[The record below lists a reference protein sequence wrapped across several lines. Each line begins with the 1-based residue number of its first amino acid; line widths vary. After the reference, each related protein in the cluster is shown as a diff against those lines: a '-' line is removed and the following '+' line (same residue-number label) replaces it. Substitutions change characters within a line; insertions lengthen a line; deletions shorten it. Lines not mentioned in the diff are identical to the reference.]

1 MLEKVEH
8 PLIQVFKP
16 NETNQKLLSMVERS
30 RCYEAHEGEEVMI
43 VICEITLEEQGI
55 FFGKLVVNDLEKFKQ
70 MRLSQTGIIIAWM
83 T

>member
-1 MLEKVEH
+1 
-8 PLIQVFKP
+8 
-16 NETNQKLLSMVERS
+16 
-30 RCYEAHEGEEVMI
+30 MI

-83 T
+83 I